1 MKLWKSKINHSSWVV
16 YIVFHAMEYYTAMK
30 KDKML
35 SPRTWVALKNIMLG
49 ERNQTQKNIYFLT
62 PFT

>member
-49 ERNQTQKNIYFLT
+49 ERNHRRIYIF
-62 PFT
+62 